1 MKVRRSRVGTSFE
14 DYLREEG
21 QFDATDAVVTKR
33 ILAWQISKVM
43 KREKLSKTALAERV
57 GTSRAQLDRLLDPTN
72 SAVTVD
78 SLIRVA
84 TALGKRLRI
93 ELAA

>member
-1 MKVRRSRVGTSFE
+1 MKPRRSKVGSSFE
-14 DYLREEG
+14 DFLREEG
-21 QFDATDAVVTKR
+21 QFDAADTTATKR
-33 ILAWQISKVM
+33 VFAWQIAKVM
-43 KREKLSKTALAERV
+43 KREKLSKTALAERI